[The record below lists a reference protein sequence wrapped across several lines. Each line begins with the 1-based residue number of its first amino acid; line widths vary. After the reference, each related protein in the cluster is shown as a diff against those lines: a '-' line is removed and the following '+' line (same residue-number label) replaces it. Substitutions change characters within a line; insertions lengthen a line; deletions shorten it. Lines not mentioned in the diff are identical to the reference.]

1 MYINILPYF
10 TPTRTGGC
18 PKNCSGQGDCSGD
31 ICTCHPGYRG
41 KDCSGIIC
49 PNNCSQ
55 NGNCVN
61 DQCQCFQDFKGQ
73 YYSQSGHLTNKIN
86 HDWFVKVTLSL
97 CVSLSLS
104 LSLIPCYTS
113 MIVVPGE
120 DCGLT
125 SDKASWRQRFLH
137 SDLLARMS
145 SGAAVVGEDAFL
157 VGGYSFKPLDFLV
170 K

>member
-97 CVSLSLS
+97 SVSLSFS
-104 LSLIPCYTS
+104 LFFSHRDIILLELINTFSCR
-113 MIVVPGE
+113 IL
-120 DCGLT
+120 LT
-125 SDKASWRQRFLH
+125 IKPNNEQPKQRH
-137 SDLLARMS
+137 SFVCLVDAR
-145 SGAAVVGEDAFL
+145 
-157 VGGYSFKPLDFLV
+157 
-170 K
+170 

>member
-97 CVSLSLS
+97 SVCLSFSLSLS
-104 LSLIPCYTS
+104 SHVILQWLWFQVRTAVWHQTKLPGDRDFYIATSWPGCHQGQLLSGRMP
-113 MIVVPGE
+113 
-120 DCGLT
+120 
-125 SDKASWRQRFLH
+125 SWLGDTPSNH
-137 SDLLARMS
+137 
-145 SGAAVVGEDAFL
+145 
-157 VGGYSFKPLDFLV
+157 
-170 K
+170 